1 MSSYLFCYHCREMI
15 LSSNWPTDMEY
26 YITCDNYTGKNT
38 PKRSIDLR
46 SNFVNIP
53 EPASYGKFSLA
64 HGNRT
69 FNGYSAM
76 SFDMDVLFVKP
87 RQIYQEK
94 CLGNWSVGH
103 TTQLQ
108 IESHKKANG
117 LKPTKIYRAY
127 TVLVLL

>member
-1 MSSYLFCYHCREMI
+1 MI
-15 LSSNWPTDMEY
+15 FSANWQNDMKY

-38 PKRSIDLR
+38 PNRSIDLR
-46 SNFVNIP
+46 SHFVNIS
-53 EPASYGKFSLA
+53 EPASYGKFLLA
-64 HGNRT
+64 HGKST

-87 RQIYQEK
+87 RLIYQEK
-94 CLGNWSVGH
+94 YLGNWFAGR

-108 IESHKKANG
+108 IESHKRENG
-117 LKPTKIYRAY
+117 LKPTKIYRVY